1 MKHMKQRTKR
11 NILLCVSAA
20 AVVALAALIT
30 NGVTGFM
37 SSRTDTSAGVGYIT
51 AEEAGSV
58 AEIEAKINR
67 LEQGAAEDDSEDT
80 RSIKEKFT
88 GSVVIG
94 DSIAQGFA
102 EFDVLNASSVTART
116 GAGLT
121 QLDGQIEAARE
132 INPATVFLSL
142 GINDVIATN
151 GDVDAFISDYT
162 SVLNQIREELPG
174 VNIFVNSIL
183 PAQQKAVSEESVY
196 GQISEYNEALRVL
209 CRSRDIGFI
218 DNTELVQE
226 EYYEQDGIHFRSE
239 FYPLWAEHMAEVAA
253 V

>member
-1 MKHMKQRTKR
+1 M
-11 NILLCVSAA
+11 
-20 AVVALAALIT
+20 
-30 NGVTGFM
+30 
-37 SSRTDTSAGVGYIT
+37 
-51 AEEAGSV
+51 
-58 AEIEAKINR
+58 
-67 LEQGAAEDDSEDT
+67 
-80 RSIKEKFT
+80 
-88 GSVVIG
+88 VIG

-102 EFDVLNASSVTART
+102 EFDVLTASSVTART

-253 V
+253 L